1 MSLDVRA
8 DGHKQVLRITP
19 YVAERSLYKPK
30 HRTTGSLSRTDTL
43 GSVEA
48 FEAVSEDAAP
58 ILKVEVDLSGI
69 GISLINRKMVEV
81 VYASLESLRFEYSN
95 TAVSQAVTLNCGSL
109 QIDNQ
114 LHDALYPV
122 LLQPSP
128 VSKEAS
134 GTAAVPPTIQA
145 SVVWLKDQGRG
156 GDNEPGFFFLTVFI
170 EHGVL
175 FIKYCSILL
184 QALTIEADEDFLSA
198 IYDLTQIKGASWEE
212 NVEE

>member
-1 MSLDVRA
+1 VSLDVRA
-8 DGHKQVLRITP
+8 DRHKQILRITH

-30 HRTTGSLSRTDTL
+30 HRTAGSLSRSDTL

-48 FEAVSEDAAP
+48 FEAVSEDAVP
-58 ILKVEVDLSGI
+58 TLKVEVDLAGI
-69 GISLINRKMVEV
+69 GISLINRKMIEV
-81 VYASLESLRFEYSN
+81 VYASLESLRFEYNN
-95 TAVSQAVTLNCGSL
+95 TPISQAVTLCCGSL

-145 SVVWLKDQGRG
+145 SVVWLKDQGREDMG
-156 GDNEPGFFFLTVFI
+156 QGFCFF
-170 EHGVL
+170 
-175 FIKYCSILL
+175 
-184 QALTIEADEDFLSA
+184 
-198 IYDLTQIKGASWEE
+198 
-212 NVEE
+212 

>member
-8 DGHKQVLRITP
+8 DRQKQILRITP
-19 YVAERSLYKPK
+19 YVAERSVYKPK
-30 HRTTGSLSRTDTL
+30 HRTIGSLPRSDTL

-48 FEAVSEDAAP
+48 FEAVFEDAAP
-58 ILKVEVDLSGI
+58 TLKIEVDLAGI
-69 GISLINRKMVEV
+69 GISLINRKMIEV
-81 VYASLESLRFEYSN
+81 VYASSESLRFEYNNSP
-95 TAVSQAVTLNCGSL
+95 VSQAVTLCCGSL

-128 VSKEAS
+128 VSKEVS

-145 SVVWLKDQGRG
+145 SVVWLKDQGREDTG
-156 GDNEPGFFFLTVFI
+156 PFPPLLTVFI

-175 FIKYCSILL
+175 FVKYCSVLL
-184 QALTIEADEDFLSA
+184 QALTIEADEDFLFA
-198 IYDLTQIKGASWEE
+198 IYDLTQVKGASWEE

>member
-8 DGHKQVLRITP
+8 DRHKQVLRITP

-30 HRTTGSLSRTDTL
+30 LPTTGALSRSDTL
-43 GSVEA
+43 GSLEG

-58 ILKVEVDLSGI
+58 TLRIEVDLAGI
-69 GISLINRKMVEV
+69 GISLINRKMIEV
-81 VYASLESLRFEYSN
+81 VYASSESLRFEYNN
-95 TAVSQAVTLNCGSL
+95 TPGSQAATLCCGSL

-134 GTAAVPPTIQA
+134 GTAAIPPTIQA
-145 SVVWLKDQGRG
+145 SVVWLKDQGREDTG
-156 GDNEPGFFFLTVFI
+156 PGVVWVF
-170 EHGVL
+170 
-175 FIKYCSILL
+175 
-184 QALTIEADEDFLSA
+184 
-198 IYDLTQIKGASWEE
+198 
-212 NVEE
+212 